1 VSASGAAGV
10 PESIRI
16 ALPWS
21 EQDLRRVRS
30 GDRVLL
36 TGVMYGARDA
46 AHKRMVE
53 ALDRGEKLPI
63 DVRGQTI
70 YFVGPTPPK
79 PGEIIGSAGPTTAS
93 RMDRYTPRLLELGL
107 KAMVG
112 KGYRTQPV
120 IDAMAKHGAI
130 YMAAIGGLGAKIS
143 KTIRKSEAIAYQ
155 DLGTEAIW
163 RFEVEDFP
171 AVVIYDLHGGDLYKQ
186 AQAPYA
192 TLQP

>member
-1 VSASGAAGV
+1 MTPGV
-10 PESIRI
+10 PEAIRI
-16 ALPWS
+16 TLPWS
-21 EQDLRRVRS
+21 ESDLRRVRS

-36 TGVMYGARDA
+36 SGVMYGARDA

-53 ALDRGEKLPI
+53 TLDRKEPLPI
-63 DVRGQTI
+63 DVKGQTI

-107 KAMVG
+107 KAMIG

-120 IDAMAKHGAI
+120 IDAMATHGAI

-143 KTIRKSEAIAYQ
+143 KTIKRGEAIAYQ

-163 RFEVEDFP
+163 RFEVQDFP
-171 AVVIYDLHGGDLYKQ
+171 AVVIYDLHGGDLYTQNQ
-186 AQAPYA
+186 AAYT
-192 TLQP
+192 TLTP

>member
-1 VSASGAAGV
+1 MSTGV
-10 PESIRI
+10 PEAIGIS
-16 ALPWS
+16 LPWS
-21 EQDLRRVRS
+21 EADLRRVRS
-30 GDRVLL
+30 GDRLLL
-36 TGVMYGARDA
+36 TGVIYGARDA

-53 ALDRGEKLPI
+53 ALDTGQPIPI
-63 DVRGQTI
+63 DVKGQTI

-107 KAMVG
+107 TAMIG

-130 YMAAIGGLGAKIS
+130 YMAAIGGLGAKIG

-163 RFEVEDFP
+163 RFEVKDFP
-171 AVVIYDLHGGDLYKQ
+171 AVVIYDLHGGDLYARNQ
-186 AQAPYA
+186 AAYA

>member
-1 VSASGAAGV
+1 MSAGV
-10 PESIRI
+10 PDAVGIR
-16 ALPWS
+16 LPWS
-21 EQDLRRVRS
+21 DADLRRVRS

-36 TGVMYGARDA
+36 TGVIYGARDA

-53 ALDRGEKLPI
+53 ALDRNEPLPI
-63 DVRGQTI
+63 DVAGQTI

-93 RMDRYTPRLLELGL
+93 RMDRYTPRLLALGL
-107 KAMVG
+107 KAMIG

-120 IDAMAKHGAI
+120 IDAMAKQGAI

-155 DLGTEAIW
+155 DLGTEAVW
-163 RFEVEDFP
+163 RFEVEEFP

-186 AQAPYA
+186 NQAAYA

>member
-1 VSASGAAGV
+1 MSTGV
-10 PESIRI
+10 PEPIRVG
-16 ALPWS
+16 LPWS
-21 EQDLRRVRS
+21 EADLRRVKS
-30 GDRVLL
+30 GDRLL
-36 TGVMYGARDA
+36 LQGVIYGARDA

-53 ALDRGEKLPI
+53 ALDKGEPLPI
-63 DVRGQTI
+63 DVKGQTI

-93 RMDRYTPRLLELGL
+93 RMDRYTPRLLDLGL
-107 KAMVG
+107 KAMIG

-130 YMAAIGGLGAKIS
+130 YMAALGGLGAKIS

-171 AVVIYDLHGGDLYKQ
+171 AVVVYDLHGGDLYKRNQ
-186 AQAPYA
+186 AAYA
-192 TLQP
+192 SLQP

>member
-1 VSASGAAGV
+1 MSTGV
-10 PESIRI
+10 PEPVRIR
-16 ALPWS
+16 LPWS
-21 EQDLRRVRS
+21 DADLRRVKS

-36 TGVMYGARDA
+36 TGIIYGARDA

-53 ALDRGEKLPI
+53 ALDRGEALPI
-63 DVRGQTI
+63 DVKGQTI

-79 PGEIIGSAGPTTAS
+79 PGEVIGSAGPTTAS

-107 KAMVG
+107 KAMIG
-112 KGYRTQPV
+112 KGYRTRPV
-120 IDAMAKHGAI
+120 IDAMARHGAI

-143 KTIRKSEAIAYQ
+143 KTIRSAEAIAYQ

-171 AVVIYDLHGGDLYKQ
+171 AVVVYDLHGGDLYTQNQ
-186 AQAPYA
+186 AAYA